1 MNRNLL
7 IKIGI
12 GAAAAIAI
20 FIIVRRA
27 FAPEKMVMK
36 KYGKFFN
43 PAYISEAVKKVYAA
57 EIETWTAKGARQD
70 EVVFY
75 IIRKLYPNRESLRQG
90 ADIIAQAKGTFSDDE
105 EKALGVF
112 AMLIDLP
119 QLSYLALVW
128 QRESEKGQKDTA
140 DLSWLVSGNPF
151 WGDDTIEYTPM
162 LPYLGT
168 YFDRKHWSALLSIL
182 DKKPR
187 KLVKKEIP
195 VPSEIDLSIPALKT
209 PKGAASA
216 FASSGSS
223 GRKKAVKKGST
234 KPKAKKI

>member
-1 MNRNLL
+1 MDKKLL

-12 GAAAAIAI
+12 GAAAAIAV

-57 EIETWTAKGARQD
+57 EIETWVAKGARQD
-70 EVVFY
+70 EVIFY
-75 IIRKLYPNRESLRQG
+75 IIRKLYPNREALRQG
-90 ADIIAQAKGTFSDDE
+90 AEVIANAKGTFSDDE

-112 AMLIDLP
+112 ATLTDLP
-119 QLSYLALVW
+119 QLSYMSLVW
-128 QRESEKGQKDTA
+128 QRESEAAQKIVSDT
-140 DLSWLVSGNPF
+140 SWFISGNPF
-151 WGDDTIEYTPM
+151 FSESSVIEYTPM

-187 KLVKKEIP
+187 KLVKKEISAP
-195 VPSEIDLSIPALKT
+195 ADIDLAVTPLKT
-209 PKGAASA
+209 PKGAASQ
-216 FASSGSS
+216 FASTGS
-223 GRKKAVKKGST
+223 RKRTAKKGST
-234 KPKAKKI
+234 KPKAKKV